1 MINKKIIIDTD
12 PGHDDMLAILLM
24 LASPS
29 IDVLAVTTVAG
40 NSTIQNVT
48 NNARFILDLAN
59 SSDVPLF
66 SGADAPLVREQVL
79 AVVHGESGLDGAG
92 VSRQVK
98 LDGQAVDKIINI
110 IRDNP
115 NEVSLLILGPQTNI
129 ANAIQRE
136 PEVMQL
142 AREFVIMGGAF
153 DVPGNKNRVAEFN
166 ICVDPEAAAIVAEF
180 PVPKAYV
187 PLDVCNNIQ
196 VPIQEFERINNKAVR
211 RELLSSLV
219 PYVDNIRRDELS
231 TRGVLMYD
239 ALAAYYL
246 LKPEACKTSDEALVV
261 ETKGEY
267 TFGMT
272 LIDRRPFSEKSSPN
286 AKVVTSIDEKQFIDD
301 YFAVLNQKS

>member
-1 MINKKIIIDTD
+1 
-12 PGHDDMLAILLM
+12 MLAILLM